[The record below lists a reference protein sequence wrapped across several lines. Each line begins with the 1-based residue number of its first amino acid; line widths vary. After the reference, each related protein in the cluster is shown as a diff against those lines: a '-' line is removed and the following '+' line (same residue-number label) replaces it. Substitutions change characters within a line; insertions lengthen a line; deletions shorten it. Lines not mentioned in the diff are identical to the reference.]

1 MLLIC
6 FSPWGLGPPKNG
18 DMPQPATAHASA
30 TGRAERSENRQ
41 KLHHSFTV
49 QRS

>member
-1 MLLIC
+1 MLFDLL
-6 FSPWGLGPPKNG
+6 FSPGPPKNA

-41 KLHHSFTV
+41 KLHHSFAV